1 MYSIYFDEILRTY
14 VRCQAFL
21 FHMFMT
27 GYVLIEDERFACEEM
42 NRMMRKLRPEY
53 SCLGS
58 AGSVEEAVAL
68 LKRTRPDLMLV
79 DVSLADGICFEIFDQ
94 VPEDI
99 PVIFTTAGTGLW
111 SWLLKYISTIRTSS
125 GAKGRRPGTSTRS

>member
-1 MYSIYFDEILRTY
+1 
-14 VRCQAFL
+14 
-21 FHMFMT
+21 MT

-58 AGSVEEAVAL
+58 AGSVEEAVVL

-111 SWLLKYISTIRTSS
+111 SWPLKYFSTIRTSS